1 MAKASSR
8 AKNKKITVTL
18 EIEPPYTSFA
28 VLTFGGGK
36 DGGVALTSA
45 HMALRD
51 KSVVYIGENGGVQEL
66 TGAEAKRRHITS
78 TTNEKGN
85 KEGDSDD

>member
-1 MAKASSR
+1 M

-36 DGGVALTSA
+36 SGGVALTSA
-45 HMALRD
+45 HLALND
-51 KSVVYIGENGGVQEL
+51 KGVVYVGENGGIQQM
-66 TGAEAKRRHITS
+66 TSSEARRRRISREESGDSKDKTKKKRGEN
-78 TTNEKGN
+78 NEK
-85 KEGDSDD
+85 